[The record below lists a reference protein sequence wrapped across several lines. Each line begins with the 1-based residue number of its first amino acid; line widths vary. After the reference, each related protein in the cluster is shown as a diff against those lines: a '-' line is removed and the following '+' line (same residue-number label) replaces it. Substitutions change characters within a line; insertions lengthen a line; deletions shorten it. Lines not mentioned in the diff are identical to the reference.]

1 MDNYDIEC
9 FVKNSINDLEKI
21 IDQLD
26 HSDHISYNDQYE
38 SLKLTEVL
46 KDKIHEYGKSIKQL
60 KTYD

>member
-1 MDNYDIEC
+1 MDHYSIEC
-9 FVKNSINDLEKI
+9 FTENSISDLNKI

-26 HSDHISYNDQYE
+26 KSDDLVRYTQGKALE
-38 SLKLTEVL
+38 LTEAL